1 MKITNIEIFHA
12 DAGWRP
18 WTFIKI
24 STDED
29 IFGWSECSESNGS
42 PQGMSGVIK
51 DLIPLLIGKDPQKT
65 LSLTEMLQ
73 ARTKQSSSGLIH
85 KVLAGIENAL
95 WDIKGKSLGVPVY
108 SLFGGPIRKEIPLYW
123 SHCGTSRVR
132 TSDLIE
138 KPPIRKLD
146 DLNNFAREIIDSG
159 FRSVKTNICIMEESP
174 YVYMPGFSRS
184 PGGPE
189 LILDRILLNHIKTWV
204 SSFRSA
210 VGADIN
216 ISIDLNF
223 NFKTDGYIS
232 ICKAIEGYDL
242 SWVEIDSY
250 DPIAL
255 KEIKDDI
262 SQPIASCENLYG
274 LREYRPFIEN
284 RSMDIVIIDV
294 IWNGIS
300 KSRSIAE
307 IANSYEMNVATHNHQ
322 GYLSTAIS
330 SHFCALTPN
339 LRICEMDVDDV
350 PWRNDLFTC
359 PP

>member
-1 MKITNIEIFHA
+1 
-12 DAGWRP
+12 
-18 WTFIKI
+18 
-24 STDED
+24 
-29 IFGWSECSESNGS
+29 
-42 PQGMSGVIK
+42 
-51 DLIPLLIGKDPQKT
+51 
-65 LSLTEMLQ
+65 
-73 ARTKQSSSGLIH
+73 
-85 KVLAGIENAL
+85 
-95 WDIKGKSLGVPVY
+95 
-108 SLFGGPIRKEIPLYW
+108 
-123 SHCGTSRVR
+123 
-132 TSDLIE
+132 
-138 KPPIRKLD
+138 
-146 DLNNFAREIIDSG
+146 
-159 FRSVKTNICIMEESP
+159 MEESP

-359 PP
+359 PPEIREGNLVLSKQPGWGTEPREEIIKKYPWPK